1 MTGNKCI
8 GIDLGTSCS
17 CVAVYENGQT
27 TIISNESGNR
37 TTPSMVS
44 FTSDDRVI
52 GDGAKSL
59 ATSNYKNTVYEA
71 KRLIGRNFND
81 KEVQD
86 FMKKFSFN
94 IVNKNNRPVIEVE
107 YKNETHFFTPEE
119 ISAMIL
125 TKLKSDAEAYLG
137 GPVTDAVIT
146 VPAYFSDAQRKAT
159 IDAGKIAGLN
169 VLRVIN
175 EPTAASV
182 CYNLDKSNKA
192 VNVLVFDTGG
202 KRSASCGLRPHTLL
216 TC

>member
-1 MTGNKCI
+1 
-8 GIDLGTSCS
+8 
-17 CVAVYENGQT
+17 
-27 TIISNESGNR
+27 
-37 TTPSMVS
+37 MVS
-44 FTSDDRVI
+44 FTSEDRVI

-59 ATSNYKNTVYEA
+59 LTSNFKNTVYET

-86 FMKKFSFN
+86 FIKKFSFN
-94 IVNKNNRPVIEVE
+94 IINKNNRPIIEVE
-107 YKNETHFFTPEE
+107 YKNETHHFTPEE
-119 ISAMIL
+119 ISAMVL

-182 CYNLDKSNKA
+182 CYNLDKSNKS

-202 KRSASCGLRPHTLL
+202 KRSASCGLRPHMIQTY
-216 TC
+216 